1 MLLVSASRKNF
12 KEVTELKSRISVQV
26 PADAPT
32 EREQKKG
39 LEPLHDLSLGPG
51 RPLLHNL
58 FKFFFIYHCLRLL
71 FLGWLSKGAEENN
84 PQLGVLDFTFKLAK
98 DGLPLR
104 CNSFRAYARK

>member
-1 MLLVSASRKNF
+1 MLFVSASRKNF

-58 FKFFFIYHCLRLL
+58 FKFFFIHHCLCLL

-84 PQLGVLDFTFKLAK
+84 QQCRCLGFHFQ
-98 DGLPLR
+98 
-104 CNSFRAYARK
+104 ARQGWITIKA